1 MKPTLNIKSQL
12 KKLYKSSWF
21 ITLFATT
28 LGVLLAFYL
37 NNLNERSKIENRKQ
51 ISVQNLK
58 KELANN
64 KSELLNADNNDQ
76 LIDFLNA
83 IKRIDATIPNTLSTS
98 PSLMNEL
105 LTKYSDFIIIR
116 DSIVIDE
123 DQFEY
128 HLNYKLNFELEEL
141 QNIAWETS
149 KMSDVTNE
157 LDYNCL
163 QILVKTY
170 ALQEI
175 FTQEQQKVLNHFVN
189 EEHIKVWGTILIVQ
203 QLKEQ
208 LLDAIIEAQEKVK
221 DCN

>member
-1 MKPTLNIKSQL
+1 MNLKIKTVL
-12 KKLYKSSWF
+12 KKIYKGSWF

-64 KSELLNADNNDQ
+64 KAELLNAENNDQ
-76 LIDFLNA
+76 LIEFLNV
-83 IKRIDATIPNTLSTS
+83 IKRIDATIPNTLTTS
-98 PSLMNEL
+98 SAVMNEL
-105 LTKYSDFIIIR
+105 RTKYSDFILINK
-116 DSIVIDE
+116 SIPIAD
-123 DQFEY
+123 DQYEY
-128 HLNYKLNFELEEL
+128 QLNYKLTFELEEL

-157 LDYNCL
+157 FDYNCL

-170 ALQEI
+170 ALQEVYI
-175 FTQEQQKVLNHFVN
+175 QEQQKVLNHFVN
-189 EEHIKVWGTILIVQ
+189 SEHIKVWGTLLIVE
-203 QLKEQ
+203 QLKKQ
-208 LLDAIIEAQEKVK
+208 LLDSLSEAQEKVK
-221 DCN
+221 NCN